1 MVRQFKSLVELFG
14 RGYHL
19 FEFLPGSLGVTV
31 DELFYLLKLMDSED
45 APDVF
50 AVGACFLSE
59 AGRDACVML
68 WQIMGLDPL
77 LKMHCRDGLLG
88 GSNQVGW
95 LIIALS
101 FDLIEVL
108 REIRQLTGCFHHGL
122 LDKKRRLYWRVS
134 LLNKFLDSKVNQSL
148 VQ

>member
-1 MVRQFKSLVELFG
+1 MVRQFKSLVVLFR

-19 FEFLPGSLGVTV
+19 FEFIPGSLGVTV
-31 DELFYLLKLMDSED
+31 DELFDLLKLMDSED

-59 AGRDACVML
+59 AGRDACVVL
-68 WQIMGLDPL
+68 RQIMGLDPL
-77 LKMHCRDGLLG
+77 LKVHCRDGLLR
-88 GSNQVGW
+88 GSDEVVW

-101 FDLIEVL
+101 LDLIEVL
-108 REIRQLTGCFHHGL
+108 REVRQLAGRFHHGL
-122 LDKKRRLYWRVS
+122 LDKERRLYWRVS
-134 LLNKFLDSKVNQSL
+134 LLHKFLDSEVNQSL